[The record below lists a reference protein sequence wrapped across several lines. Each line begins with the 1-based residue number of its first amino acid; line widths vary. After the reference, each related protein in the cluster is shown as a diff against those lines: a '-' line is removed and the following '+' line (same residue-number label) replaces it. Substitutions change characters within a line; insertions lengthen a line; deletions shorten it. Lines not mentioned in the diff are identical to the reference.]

1 MTEKE
6 LYLFIK
12 CRLLESKTSETKAAL
27 MIDVNQQN
35 FNRRLRSGRL
45 RALEVVNLLNELGYH
60 VYAEKENE
68 KIEIK

>member
-45 RALEVVNLLNELGYH
+45 RALEVVDLLNALGYH
-60 VYAEKENE
+60 VYAERDGERV
-68 KIEIK
+68 EIK

>member
-1 MTEKE
+1 MTAKE

-45 RALEVVNLLNELGYH
+45 RALEVVDLLNALGYH
-60 VYAEKENE
+60 VYAERDGERV
-68 KIEIK
+68 EIK